1 MIEERDT
8 PVQQNKNENAAD
20 IRIDALSAI
29 DAETFAD
36 CGEEESSSFLQS
48 AFWSLFKVKTGWR
61 AYYCSIRLGD
71 SHTSFPLFIL
81 CRYLVLG
88 FSIAYIPHGPSVC
101 PESIEPGIFLS
112 TLAKSLAKRLP
123 EKPLFFRF
131 DLAWDAQS
139 PQSKILSSTE
149 YLKLYHLYRGTAVQV
164 PDTVI
169 LDLCQSE
176 DEILAGMKPKWRYN
190 IRLAEKKGVSVS
202 WSGEDQLPI
211 FMQLYRETA
220 QRDGIAI
227 HSSGYYQ
234 KLFEIAAQFNNI
246 FRENRADVRL
256 WIASHEGEVL
266 AGIITLFYRGHA
278 IYLYGASSNVKRNLM
293 PAHALQWAAI
303 CAAKKAGCYDYD
315 FFGIPPQ
322 DDPNHP
328 MAGLYKFKTGFGGR
342 IVHRAGCYDIPIA
355 ILPYRVFMFLEKT
368 RLYWH
373 KNVKK
378 HLAREA
384 RHKAQSE

>member
-1 MIEERDT
+1 MIGESDT
-8 PVQQNKNENAAD
+8 PVTQNQDQTAD
-20 IRIDALSAI
+20 IRIDAFIAVN
-29 DAETFAD
+29 AENFAD
-36 CGEEESSSFLQS
+36 CAEDETSSFLQS
-48 AFWSLFKVKTGWR
+48 AFWSVFKIKTGWR
-61 AYYCSIRLGD
+61 AYYCRFRLGD

-81 CRYLVLG
+81 CRNLALG

-112 TLAKSLAKRLP
+112 SLAKALANRLP
-123 EKPLFFRF
+123 EKTLFFRF

-139 PQSKILSSTE
+139 AQSEMLSSSE
-149 YLKLYHLYRGTAVQV
+149 YRKLHHLFRGTAVQV
-164 PDTVI
+164 PDTVL

-176 DEILAGMKPKWRYN
+176 EEILAGMKPKWRYN

-202 WSGEDQLPI
+202 WSGKDQLPI

-227 HSSGYYQ
+227 HSSGYYE
-234 KLFEIAAQFNNI
+234 KIFEIAAQFNKALH
-246 FRENRADVRL
+246 ENRADVRL
-256 WIASHEGEVL
+256 WTASYNGEVL

-278 IYLYGASSNVKRNLM
+278 FYLYGASGNAKRNLM

-303 CAAKKAGCYDYD
+303 CAAKEAGCCDYD
-315 FFGIPPQ
+315 FFGIPP
-322 DDPNHP
+322 DNDPNHP

-342 IVHRAGCYDIPIA
+342 IVHRAGCYDAPITT
-355 ILPYRVFMFLEKT
+355 LPYRVFMFMEKT

-378 HLAREA
+378 HFVRKARQ
-384 RHKAQSE
+384 KTQSE